1 MRNKIGYN
9 LIMITF
15 KERLKELRIEKGVT
29 QQELGKILNATKMA
43 VSHWESGH
51 SEPSISQLIILSSFF
66 DVTIDFLVGK
76 ED

>member
-1 MRNKIGYN
+1 
-9 LIMITF
+9 MITF

-66 DVTIDFLVGK
+66 DVSIDFLCGK
-76 ED
+76 KEY